1 MEDDGD
7 IFAHVA
13 GLRRYARALVARD
26 ADDPKMAAEGLL
38 SETINRLQASAEQA
52 RSGNLRIWL
61 FATLTSLNRR
71 RLRHAALPAPPVP
84 HGPLGVTEA
93 IACLPLECREPLL
106 LIVLEGFSYAEAG
119 DVLGIPKLGIGHRM
133 ARARHILDQHLEA
146 PPGSDLRQ
154 RARTAHHLRVVK

>member
-1 MEDDGD
+1 MHDEGD

-38 SETINRLQASAEQA
+38 SETINRLQASSEQA

-71 RLRHAALPAPPVP
+71 RLRNAAIPPPPAP

-146 PPGSDLRQ
+146 PQGSDMRH
-154 RARTAHHLRVVK
+154 RARPVPHLRVVK